1 MFYCKLT
8 NNDIRTLIILI
19 QIMSNIVRLIIA
31 CVTMGGGV
39 ALCVFGFWGWGIPVF
54 LIGGLILLTFFFN
67 ENMLIAQY
75 YLRKENTDESGKW
88 LLKITDYEKQ
98 LYKGQY
104 GYYNLLIGLIESRKA
119 PLKSEKYFKKALQL
133 GMGMSHNT
141 ALAKLSLAGISMAKA
156 NAAGASAAQR
166 NNSKREADVYLK
178 EAAKDDKNKLLA
190 DQIKMM
196 KGQMAQMDKPQV
208 IRGGFRQQKF

>member
-1 MFYCKLT
+1 
-8 NNDIRTLIILI
+8 
-19 QIMSNIVRLIIA
+19 MSNIVRLIIA

-98 LYKGQY
+98 LYKGQH

-119 PLKSEKYFKKALQL
+119 PLKSEKYFKKALSL

-141 ALAKLSLAGISMAKA
+141 ALAKLSLAGIAMAKRDKR
-156 NAAGASAAQR
+156 NA
-166 NNSKREADVYLK
+166 EIYLK

-196 KGQMAQMDKPQV
+196 KGQMAQMDKQQV
-208 IRGGFRQQKF
+208 VRGGFRQQKF

>member
-1 MFYCKLT
+1 
-8 NNDIRTLIILI
+8 LIILI

-88 LLKITDYEKQ
+88 LDKITDYEKQ
-98 LYKGQY
+98 LYKGQH

-119 PLKSEKYFKKALQL
+119 PLKSEKYFKKALSL

-141 ALAKLSLAGISMAKA
+141 ALAKLSLAGIAMAKRDKR
-156 NAAGASAAQR
+156 NA
-166 NNSKREADVYLK
+166 EIYLK

-196 KGQMAQMDKPQV
+196 KGQMAQMDKQQV
-208 IRGGFRQQKF
+208 VRGGFRQQKF